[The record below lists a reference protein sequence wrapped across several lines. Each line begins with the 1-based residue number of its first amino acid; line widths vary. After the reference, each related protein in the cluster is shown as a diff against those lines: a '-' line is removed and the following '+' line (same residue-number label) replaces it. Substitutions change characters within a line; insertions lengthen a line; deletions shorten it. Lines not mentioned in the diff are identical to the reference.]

1 MFLIWCF
8 RIEGESP
15 WMCEMRDLWEG
26 QEQEELVKVDMRDE
40 NGEEYE
46 HGDRRQEL
54 VFIGVGLKHAPIQKT
69 LDACL
74 LTGKIVLEC
83 LSLDYKRQC
92 TLPSLRDKS
101 HGKSASS
108 YFCKHLN

>member
-1 MFLIWCF
+1 
-8 RIEGESP
+8 
-15 WMCEMRDLWEG
+15 MCEMRDLWEG

-54 VFIGVGLKHAPIQKT
+54 VFIGVGLKYAPIQKT

-74 LTGKIVLEC
+74 LTGKIVMLEF
-83 LSLDYKRQC
+83 LARVQKGVYYC
-92 TLPSLRDKS
+92 TVPSLGNKS
-101 HGKSASS
+101 HDKSASS
-108 YFCKHLN
+108 FLPNI

>member
-1 MFLIWCF
+1 
-8 RIEGESP
+8 
-15 WMCEMRDLWEG
+15 MCEMRDLWEG

-46 HGDRRQEL
+46 YGDRRQEL

-74 LTGKIVLEC
+74 LTGKIIMLEF
-83 LSLDYKRQC
+83 L
-92 TLPSLRDKS
+92 T
-101 HGKSASS
+101 
-108 YFCKHLN
+108 